1 MKTDR
6 RKSPR
11 RAISRRAKI
20 EFAGGLPSR
29 DCLVT
34 DISDGGVRIF
44 VEGGNVPDRFVL
56 WFSDGD
62 DSERPRA
69 CSVIWRLGPEV
80 GAQFTDTTDD
90 KARSGTPARE
100 PAAV

>member
-20 EFAGGLPSR
+20 EIAGGSR

-34 DISDGGVRIF
+34 DMSDGGVRIF
-44 VEGGNVPDRFVL
+44 AEGGNVPDRFVL

-62 DSERPRA
+62 DSTRPRA
-69 CSVIWRLGPEV
+69 CRVIWRLGPEL
-80 GAQFTDTTDD
+80 GAEFTDTPDD
-90 KARSGTPARE
+90 KARSAAPARE

>member
-69 CSVIWRLGPEV
+69 CSVVWRLGPEV
-80 GAQFTDTTDD
+80 GAQFTDAPER
-90 KARSGTPARE
+90 KGRSAAPIGE
-100 PAAV
+100 PATV